1 MSLII
6 DSKDVFSKLPCLNP
20 PTPSRGK
27 QAVGGA
33 PSLDTGMISLQIA
46 MAWWECV
53 CMGWEVGLGDG
64 VGQNPTNSVHLRLL
78 ALLFPGGLHI
88 FCYDRH
94 WSLLMSV
101 QRGRLDEMLRA
112 SMHRGRPA

>member
-1 MSLII
+1 MSLIK

-53 CMGWEVGLGDG
+53 CMGWEIGLGDR
-64 VGQNPTNSVHLRLL
+64 VGQNPTNSVHLRN
-78 ALLFPGGLHI
+78 I
-88 FCYDRH
+88 RQT
-94 WSLLMSV
+94 SV
-101 QRGRLDEMLRA
+101 GPNGKVTEKVIMMRRSIIHKHTLSVLQQ
-112 SMHRGRPA
+112 SN